1 MDKKG
6 FEPIF
11 DNKSEILILGSFPSK
26 MSFGVGFY
34 YGNPRNRFWK
44 MLQEFFQVELG
55 SIESK
60 KNFLLNYHIALWDI
74 VSLGSNM
81 QGSKESSMDKNLAP
95 VEISDIDMLFR
106 KTKIKIIL
114 CNGKTAY
121 ALLLKF
127 YPHLRDRAKCLP
139 STSPANFRFDSRQ
152 WQTALLQYKSF

>member
-26 MSFGVGFY
+26 MSFRVGFY

-81 QGSKESSMDKNLAP
+81 QGSKESSMDKNLAH
-95 VEISDIDMLFR
+95 VEISDIDTINENN
-106 KTKIKIIL
+106 K
-114 CNGKTAY
+114 Y
-121 ALLLKF
+121 
-127 YPHLRDRAKCLP
+127 
-139 STSPANFRFDSRQ
+139 
-152 WQTALLQYKSF
+152 